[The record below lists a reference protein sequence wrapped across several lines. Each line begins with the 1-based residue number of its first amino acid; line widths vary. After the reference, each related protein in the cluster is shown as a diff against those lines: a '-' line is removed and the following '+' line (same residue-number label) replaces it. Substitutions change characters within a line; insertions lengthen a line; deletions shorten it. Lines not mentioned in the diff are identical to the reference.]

1 VARRFTVW
9 NWMTRP
15 SPERRD
21 WYVKHYL
28 ESIRLLSAE
37 DMRRLFPGGQIIRER
52 LLGKSRSLVAA
63 KY

>member
-1 VARRFTVW
+1 
-9 NWMTRP
+9 
-15 SPERRD
+15 
-21 WYVKHYL
+21 
-28 ESIRLLSAE
+28 LLSAE